1 MKTSRQAFIVAA
13 AFGLMLSGCA
23 VHHHDHFRV
32 APDPTNVRTAIADG
46 KRIIVNQEPIFFP
59 RGLKNTRVTWN
70 VPANSNYTFGRDGV
84 VVEKAGDEI
93 VDCKPSEDRKSFSC
107 LNRNTKPG
115 KYKYTIKFEGK
126 PEIEPL
132 DPTMENG

>member
-1 MKTSRQAFIVAA
+1 MLMKKTIFAA
-13 AFGLMLSGCA
+13 ALCGLLLSACA
-23 VHHHDHFRV
+23 TQHQDHFKV

-46 KRIIVNQEPIFFP
+46 KRIIVNQEPIYFP

-84 VVEKAGDEI
+84 VVEKGGDEI

-107 LNRNTKPG
+107 LNRHTKPG

-126 PEIEPL
+126 PAIEPL
-132 DPTMENG
+132 DPTMDND